1 MDKMKSWTIPLWI
14 LAVAVIVFFLVAA
27 KRILIPLVLAV
38 AIWYVIESLAIG
50 IRSIR
55 FRGRSTRKIP
65 RWIAIVF
72 ASVLVIGTFLGGVQ
86 IVVEN
91 FQDMAR
97 STPKYE
103 EQLTDLLSLVGDFL
117 GIEGMAEVADIVAEL
132 DMPALI
138 RPLVDTVANL
148 FASVILVI
156 IYVIFLLLE
165 RNTFKTKLRRLFSD
179 QGNYDNFAGVMSQV
193 NDSIRTYITV
203 KIFTSFLTGLLS
215 YIVMELFGLEFALF
229 WAFLIF
235 LLNFI
240 PSLGSITATSL
251 PLLFSLVQF
260 EAFSTFF
267 LLLVLLVGIQILVGN
282 YIDPMLMGS
291 RLNISP
297 LVIILS
303 LVTWGSIWGFAG
315 MIFSVPIMA
324 VLIISF
330 AQFPQTRP
338 FAVLLS
344 AKGEVEVKTLGN
356 SEELNKE

>member
-1 MDKMKSWTIPLWI
+1 MKSWTIPLWI
-14 LAVAVIVFFLVAA
+14 ISLAVIVIFLVAA

-38 AIWYVIESLAIG
+38 AIWYLIESLSIG
-50 IRSIR
+50 IRSIKLKGQKTN
-55 FRGRSTRKIP
+55 FIP
-65 RWIAIVF
+65 RWGAILI

-91 FQDMAR
+91 FQGMAR
-97 STPKYE
+97 AAGEYE
-103 EQLTDLLSLVGDFL
+103 KPFEDILSLLGRLLGMEEIPGFSDVLKEIELGALVG
-117 GIEGMAEVADIVAEL
+117 
-132 DMPALI
+132 
-138 RPLVDTVANL
+138 PLVDTLANL

-165 RNTFKTKLRRLFSD
+165 RNTFKTKLRKLFP
-179 QGNYDNFAGVMSQV
+179 NKKKYENFAGVMRQV

-215 YIVMELFGLEFALF
+215 YTVMELFGLDFALF

-267 LLLVLLVGIQILVGN
+267 LLLVLLVGVQILVGN
-282 YIDPMLMGS
+282 YIDPLLMGS

-315 MIFSVPIMA
+315 MIFSVPITA
-324 VLIISF
+324 VLIIAC

-338 FAVLLS
+338 VAILLS
-344 AKGEVEVKTLGN
+344 AKGEVDVRTLGK
-356 SEELNKE
+356 SEKLDED